1 MAPDYPFADLSRIG
15 GGPDIRH
22 TKATTSN
29 IARNKK
35 IVGKKIYGRNGDTF
49 EDMEA
54 RGIAPNRILK
64 KVPVEVIYQS
74 FIQIG

>member
-29 IARNKK
+29 IARNTKSVEKK
-35 IVGKKIYGRNGDTF
+35 NLVETVTPSKTWRQEELHQIVS
-49 EDMEA
+49 
-54 RGIAPNRILK
+54 LK
-64 KVPVEVIYQS
+64 K
-74 FIQIG
+74 FL